1 MPVHAALWSSSSR
14 AHRAKA
20 ADCRL
25 LFTESTSLDDQPSL
39 TEQLA
44 RELLHDRKAERR
56 KTYFKY
62 GVIAFAALLFFT
74 AGGASNGS
82 LPDSSNPYAALIKVT
97 GEIGP
102 ASPSSA
108 EVLNPLLEEAFE
120 DPNAKAVVLLVNSPG
135 GTPVQ
140 SSLIHDRIKMLRAQ
154 HPDKQVVAVGQ
165 DLMASG
171 AYMIASAA
179 DRIVVN
185 RSTVVGSIGV
195 ISRSFGFT
203 GVMDKLGVERRVQ
216 AAGGL
221 KNSGDP
227 FSAQTTEE
235 RDRTAALLT
244 KIHAHFIDTVKSGR
258 GARLRMETPDLFSGK
273 VWTGSEAVT
282 IGLADSL
289 GDLSSVKKSL
299 GVTRLHE
306 FAPPATLLNTLV
318 GQVATETAAAVSA
331 QLSSNAPVP
340 MALYAR

>member
-1 MPVHAALWSSSSR
+1 MH
-14 AHRAKA
+14 
-20 ADCRL
+20 
-25 LFTESTSLDDQPSL
+25 LDDQRPSL

-44 RELLHDRKAERR
+44 RELLHDRRAERR

-62 GVIAFAALLFFT
+62 GVIALAVTLFFT
-74 AGGASNGS
+74 AGGTSNGT
-82 LPDSSNPYAALIKVT
+82 LPDASNPYAALVKVT

-102 ASPSSA
+102 ASPTSA

-140 SSLIHDRIKMLRAQ
+140 SSLVHDRIKMLRAQ
-154 HPDKQVVAVGQ
+154 HPEKQVVAVGQ

-203 GVMDKLGVERRVQ
+203 GLMDKLGVERRVQ
-216 AAGGL
+216 SAGTS

-227 FSAQTTEE
+227 FSTQTPAELQRNDVLLAQ
-235 RDRTAALLT
+235 
-244 KIHAHFIDTVKSGR
+244 IHTHFIDTVKNGR
-258 GARLRMETPDLFSGK
+258 GSRLRMDTPDLFSGK
-273 VWTGSEAVT
+273 VWNGTDAVA
-282 IGLADSL
+282 IGLADGL
-289 GDLSSVKKSL
+289 GDLSSVKKEL

-318 GQVATETAAAVSA
+318 GQVATETASAVSA
-331 QLSSNAPVP
+331 QLSRATPVP
-340 MALYAR
+340 LTLYGQ